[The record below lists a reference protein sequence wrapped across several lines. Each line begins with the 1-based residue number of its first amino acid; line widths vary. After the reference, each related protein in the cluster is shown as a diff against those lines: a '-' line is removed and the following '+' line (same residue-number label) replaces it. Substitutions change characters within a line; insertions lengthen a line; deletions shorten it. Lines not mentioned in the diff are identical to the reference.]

1 MRPRRMRRRSPE
13 RLAAVLLAAGLV
25 GVVPASAAEPATP
38 APSSQTGSVPE
49 GAAAPDAK
57 PAADAK
63 PSGGFLTLN
72 ATRSK
77 EPITITSDNLEY
89 QYEDGIVIYRGDVL
103 AVQGDVKVKS
113 NELRITLVKDEDSNG
128 KKVTSKAA
136 TELDNADSSK
146 LQTVIAIG
154 NVRIDQGTR
163 WAVAGKATFEQSKR
177 TLVLTE
183 NPVVHDGPN
192 EVTGDRIVVFIDENR
207 SIVEGGPKRVKAT
220 LIPGKKD
227 GTDGTKPAKPGP
239 TEVAS
244 PGTTAR

>member
-1 MRPRRMRRRSPE
+1 MRRRSPE

-25 GVVPASAAEPATP
+25 GVGPAAALEPATP
-38 APSSQTGSVPE
+38 APQTASSVPATTAPPE
-49 GAAAPDAK
+49 AKPAPDAN
-57 PAADAK
+57 

-89 QYEDGIVIYRGDVL
+89 QYQDGIVIYRGDVL

-113 NELRITLVKDEDSNG
+113 NELRITLVKDDDNNG

-136 TELDNADSSK
+136 TDLDNADSSK

-154 NVRIDQGTR
+154 SVRIDQGTR
-163 WAVAGKATFEQSKR
+163 WAVAGRATFEQSKR

-192 EVTGDRIVVFIDENR
+192 EVTGDRITVFMDENR

-227 GTDGTKPAKPGP
+227 ATDGAKPAKPGP
-239 TEVAS
+239 TEVAA
-244 PGTTAR
+244 PATTAR

>member
-1 MRPRRMRRRSPE
+1 MRRRSPE
-13 RLAAVLLAAGLV
+13 RLVAAVLVTALV
-25 GVVPASAAEPATP
+25 AFARPVAAEPATP
-38 APSSQTGSVPE
+38 APD
-49 GAAAPDAK
+49 AASPPDTTPAADGK

-63 PSGGFLTLN
+63 PSTGFLTLN

-89 QYEDGIVIYRGDVL
+89 QYDDGVIIYRGDVL
-103 AVQGDVKVKS
+103 AVQGEVKVKS
-113 NELRITLVKDEDSNG
+113 NELRITLVKDDDN
-128 KKVTSKAA
+128 KKVTAKAA
-136 TELDNADSSK
+136 TQLDSADSSK
-146 LQTVIAIG
+146 LQTVVATG
-154 NVRIDQGTR
+154 SVRIDQGTR

-192 EVTGDRIVVFIDENR
+192 EVMGDRIVVYIDENR
-207 SIVEGGPKRVKAT
+207 SVVEGGPKRVKAM

-227 GTDGTKPAKPGP
+227 GSAGPKPAKPGT

-244 PGTTAR
+244 PGTTR

>member
-25 GVVPASAAEPATP
+25 GVVPAAAAEPATP
-38 APSSQTGSVPE
+38 APQTASVPE
-49 GAAAPDAK
+49 GAAAPEAK
-57 PAADAK
+57 PAADAN

-89 QYEDGIVIYRGDVL
+89 QYQDGIVIYRGDVL
-103 AVQGDVKVKS
+103 AVQGDVKIKS
-113 NELRITLVKDEDSNG
+113 NELRITLVKDDDNNG

-136 TELDNADSSK
+136 TDLDNADSSK

-154 NVRIDQGTR
+154 SVRIDQGTR
-163 WAVAGKATFEQSKR
+163 CAVAGRASFEQSKR

-192 EVTGDRIVVFIDENR
+192 EVTGDRITVFIDENR

-220 LIPGKKD
+220 LIPGKKE
-227 GTDGTKPAKPGP
+227 GTDGTKPAKPRP
-239 TEVAS
+239 TEVAA
-244 PGTTAR
+244 PATTAR